1 MSKTAMNRPLASI
14 QLRNFKAVQN
24 SGTIQLGPL
33 TVFIGN
39 NGSGKSSVI
48 EGLEFVKTASTHGLE
63 QAVEGWHSF
72 KHIWNQAVSHE
83 HTTMRKNDPWAPNPM
98 SFEFTGFNGTNR
110 FAACCDISENLK
122 LGRLGFK
129 SESLFLPKVFYRFR
143 EDDTIIERAGIAR
156 GKNRTVGQLAPGES
170 MLGRDHHVPL
180 DEWAFLSLEPS
191 MMGGPKK
198 RSIQGL
204 ARPLNKSGSNLA
216 EYLLDFY
223 QADSDAFYDL
233 LDALR
238 IVLPYAR
245 NLEPTILEDIVE
257 KRVFMKF
264 KEGAAQGDF
273 DLPSW
278 MLSTGTLRVLALL
291 AALRHPTRA
300 PRLLVVDEIEN
311 GLDPRTIGM
320 LISEIRSAVES
331 GQTQVIVTTHSPYLL
346 DQLTLS
352 HLVLVE
358 RDPKS
363 GAPTFKRPAEDKAL
377 VEWAKKFAPGALYS
391 MGTLS
396 KRGED
401 GLTPAEP

>member
-1 MSKTAMNRPLASI
+1 MSKAASKLPLASI
-14 QLRNFKAVQN
+14 QLRNFKAVQD
-24 SGTIQLGPL
+24 SGAINFGPL

-39 NGSGKSSVI
+39 NGSGKSSVL
-48 EGLEFVKTASTHGLE
+48 EGLEFVKTAATQGVE
-63 QAVEGWHSF
+63 QAVDGWYSF

-98 SFEFTGFNGTNR
+98 SFEFTGHNGTSR
-110 FAACCDISENLK
+110 FSAHCDVSENLK

-129 SESLFLPKVFYRFR
+129 SESLFLPKLFYRYR
-143 EDDTIIERAGIAR
+143 EGDTLVERPGIGR
-156 GKNRTVGQLAPGES
+156 GAKRVVGQLEPGES
-170 MLGRDHHVPL
+170 LLGRDRHVPFQ
-180 DEWAFLSLEPS
+180 DWAFLSLEPS

-198 RSIQGL
+198 RSVQGL
-204 ARPLNKSGSNLA
+204 ARPLSKSGGNLA
-216 EYLLDFY
+216 EYLLEFY

-245 NLEPTILEDIVE
+245 NLEPTVLEDIVE

-264 KEGAAQGDF
+264 KEGSAKGDF

-363 GAPTFKRPAEDKAL
+363 GAPTFKRPAEDTVL
-377 VEWAKKFAPGALYS
+377 VEWARKFAPGALYS

-396 KRGED
+396 KRSED